1 MKREDDENLDLPRD
15 LLKTTLPIRGV
26 SRREQTG
33 KVSATD
39 PFEHMKMRMKAWEAQ
54 RQLQASRRW
63 NKVFNKELSSD
74 KSDEVI

>member
-1 MKREDDENLDLPRD
+1 MKKKGDESLDISPD
-15 LLKTTLPIRGV
+15 LFKTSLPIRGV

-33 KVSATD
+33 RVSATD

-63 NKVFNKELSSD
+63 NKVFTKELNST
-74 KSDEVI
+74 KSDDII